1 MKPMDTFGL
10 VRIFLR
16 TLLVQGSLNFSR
28 MQNLGFA
35 FALMPWIRAQAAR
48 SGNVP
53 ELLRRHL
60 QYFNTH
66 PYFVAPIVGAVL
78 HMEQNGEDGGEEVAR
93 LKTAL
98 MGPYAAIG
106 DAFFWGALKPL
117 SSIAAFFPAF
127 IGMPVAPLVL
137 LILYN
142 PPHIALRIA
151 GFVTGCRYG
160 RMSVEFVRRLEL
172 PDLGRRLRQAAAAVL
187 GAAAALALS
196 ASGAEWLEAWRI
208 TGELA
213 VLPAIL
219 LLFVALR
226 RGIPRIGLQYGLVGI
241 CCVVSYFYG

>member
-1 MKPMDTFGL
+1 MRTFGL

-16 TLLVQGSLNFSR
+16 ALLVQGSLNFSR

-35 FALMPWIRAQAAR
+35 FALMPWIRAQAER
-48 SGNVP
+48 SGNAP

-66 PYFVAPIVGAVL
+66 PYFVAPIAGAVL
-78 HMEQNGEDGGEEVAR
+78 HMEHKGEEGGDEVAR

-106 DAFFWGALKPL
+106 DSFFWGALKPL

-127 IGMPVAPLVL
+127 IGMPAAPIIL

-142 PPHIALRIA
+142 PAHIALRIA
-151 GFVTGCRYG
+151 GFAAGWRSG
-160 RMSVEFVRRLEL
+160 KMSVEFVRRLEL
-172 PDLGRRLRQAAAAVL
+172 PELGRRVRQAAAAVL
-187 GAAAALALS
+187 GVAAALALS
-196 ASGAEWLEAWRI
+196 SSQAEWLEAWRV

-213 VLPAIL
+213 TLPVIL

-226 RGIPRIGLQYGLVGI
+226 RGISRIGLQYGLVGI
-241 CCVVSYFYG
+241 CGVLSYFYG